1 MRGQLIAMG
10 MGMGVVP
17 GSEVCFFLRMVPGMG
32 VRMIHGM
39 VLVQFTLPVLVRA
52 GLGPGLGRLGIV
64 MLAIWPVSGG
74 HNQYFLSW

>member
-17 GSEVCFFLRMVPGMG
+17 GSEVYFFLRMVLGMG

-39 VLVQFTLPVLVRA
+39 VLVQFTLPVLIRA
-52 GLGPGLGRLGIV
+52 GVGPGLGRFWIV
-64 MLAIWPVSGG
+64 MLAVRPVSGG

>member
-1 MRGQLIAMG
+1 MWGQLIFMG

-52 GLGPGLGRLGIV
+52 GPGPGLGRLGIV
-64 MLAIWPVSGG
+64 MLAIWPVSG
-74 HNQYFLSW
+74 